1 MRRISANQVH
11 RRSHRDAPHKP
22 LPLLLEKKT
31 TTTGLSVGS
40 ISRGASAH
48 ICTSDWGVVRQC
60 RQLDSLFIHFDSFT
74 CWTTPAPTTAN
85 MPKCPKCNKEVY
97 FGKNHLFYS
106 VFKLYC
112 ISWLHTQEQFFFFLL
127 QQETEMKQ
135 WGDMKWSNTW
145 SSHGLIVI
153 SSVKYLLVWSIFGGL
168 QKLHLTSCFTLNC
181 I

>member
-1 MRRISANQVH
+1 MGIWYLNEKNLSQSGSQTLPQ
-11 RRSHRDAPHKP
+11 RRSTQASPPAVK
-22 LPLLLEKKT
+22 KKT

-112 ISWLHTQEQFFFFLL
+112 ISWLHTQEQFFFFFCNRKL
-127 QQETEMKQ
+127 
-135 WGDMKWSNTW
+135 KWSNEVTW
-145 SSHGLIVI
+145 SEATHD
-153 SSVKYLLVWSIFGGL
+153 
-168 QKLHLTSCFTLNC
+168 HLMVSL
-181 I
+181 